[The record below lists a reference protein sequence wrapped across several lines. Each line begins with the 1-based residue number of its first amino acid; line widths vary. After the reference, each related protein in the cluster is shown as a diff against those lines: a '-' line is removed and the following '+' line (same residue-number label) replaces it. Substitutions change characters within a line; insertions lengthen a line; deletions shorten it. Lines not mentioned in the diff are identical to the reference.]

1 MGKRGSF
8 KISNRFTDRS
18 SLSFTKY
25 LADIS
30 SIDMFT
36 TDEEYECAVKAA
48 TGDRKAKEELVTRN
62 LRFVVSVAKSY
73 VRKGVSLEDLVN
85 EGNYGLIM
93 AAEKFDPTMGNKF
106 FTYAVWW
113 IRRYVV
119 AYSCDNSTTIR
130 IPINKSGAI
139 TKLRKRLSLK
149 EQELSRPAT
158 YEDLINDVTTPHE
171 IEVLEN
177 LIKVSNI
184 SVTSMDTPLDLGDGT
199 GSMYEII
206 ADDSFGDADHLVTG
220 VDIKKMVSE
229 GLSKLRPLDAR
240 VIIRRYGLDGRP
252 PMTLAECGE
261 EPDIAVSRERV
272 RQIEKRAFRELR
284 HRIGKHSLETV

>member
-1 MGKRGSF
+1 MGKRTSF
-8 KISNRFTDRS
+8 KISSRYTDRS

-30 SIDMFT
+30 NIDMFT
-36 TDEEYECAVKAA
+36 ADEEYECAVKAA
-48 TGDRKAKEELVTRN
+48 DGDSKAKNELVRRN
-62 LRFVVSVAKSY
+62 LRFAVSVAKSY

-85 EGNYGLIM
+85 EANIGLIV
-93 AAEKFDPTMGNKF
+93 AAEKFDPTKGPKF
-106 FTYAVWW
+106 ISYAVWW
-113 IRRYVV
+113 VRRYVV

-139 TKLRKRLSLK
+139 IKLKERLSLK

-158 YEDLINDVTTPHE
+158 YEDLIDDITSPNEV
-171 IEVLEN
+171 EVLEN

-199 GSMYEII
+199 GSMYEVI
-206 ADDSFGDADHLVTG
+206 ADDSFGETDQLVTG
-220 VDIKKMVSE
+220 IDIKKMVSE

-240 VIIRRYGLDGRP
+240 VITRRFGLDGRP

-261 EPDIAVSRERV
+261 DPEIMVSRERV
-272 RQIEKRAFRELR
+272 RRIEKRAFRELR
-284 HRIGKHSLETV
+284 SRIGSQSLEIA